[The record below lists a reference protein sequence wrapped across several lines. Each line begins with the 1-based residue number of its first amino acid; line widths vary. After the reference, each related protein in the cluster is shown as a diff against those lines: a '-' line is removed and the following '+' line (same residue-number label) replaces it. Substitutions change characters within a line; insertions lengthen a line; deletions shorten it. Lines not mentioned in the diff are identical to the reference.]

1 MKPDKPTCV
10 KLKLLDDKIG
20 ENLGDPRYG
29 SDFLDKISKEPF
41 IIEKNQIDK
50 LEFIKMK
57 NLCSVKD
64 NVKRMR
70 RQAIDFRKSI
80 YLQKITSDKEIY
92 LKYTKNS

>member
-20 ENLGDPRYG
+20 ENLGDLRYG

-41 IIEKNQIDK
+41 IIEKKNQIDK

-70 RQAIDFRKSI
+70 RQATNRETI
-80 YLQKITSDKEIY
+80 YQRYIC
-92 LKYTKNS
+92 